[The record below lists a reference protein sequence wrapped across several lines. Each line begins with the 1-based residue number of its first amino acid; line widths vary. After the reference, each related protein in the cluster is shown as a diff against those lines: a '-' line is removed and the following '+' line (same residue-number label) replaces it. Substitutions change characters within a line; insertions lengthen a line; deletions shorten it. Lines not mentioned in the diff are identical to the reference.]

1 MKTLKARDCNQRER
15 KTEVTQQQAA
25 VTVLYLPKRKK
36 KKKKSLVSVRMG
48 FRWPLLSSVQQQEG
62 QKK

>member
-1 MKTLKARDCNQRER
+1 MSYYNIIFYSMKTLKARDCNQREG

-36 KKKKSLVSVRMG
+36 KEKKLSECQDG
-48 FRWPLLSSVQQQEG
+48 F
-62 QKK
+62 